1 MTRAPAGKEESPG
14 ASTTPAPFQRSLAPV
29 AFAALVG
36 LFGWRTAGG
45 ERALAA
51 VSPPVC

>member
-1 MTRAPAGKEESPG
+1 L
-14 ASTTPAPFQRSLAPV
+14 QRSLAPV

-36 LFGWRTAGG
+36 LFGWRTAGV